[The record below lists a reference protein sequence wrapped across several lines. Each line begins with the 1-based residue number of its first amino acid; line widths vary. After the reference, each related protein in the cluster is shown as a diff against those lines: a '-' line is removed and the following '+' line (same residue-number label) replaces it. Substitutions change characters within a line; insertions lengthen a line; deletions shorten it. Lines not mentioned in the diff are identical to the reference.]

1 MRYSYPQMLIV
12 HKMMMITCS
21 LVLVTIV
28 LPTGMTLTNL
38 IGEPITRAQNY
49 LSNENGSNGLNS
61 QVLNLTMNTA
71 EVTIAKGAAN
81 LGSKAFSP
89 DSTNINIGQNVTW
102 TNGDSQFHTVTSGTG
117 PDDPNVANEFDSKAL
132 SPGEKFSHVF
142 NNESL
147 VGTDLA
153 YFCQIHPAMAGT
165 ITIGER

>member
-1 MRYSYPQMLIV
+1 MLISYPQMIMV
-12 HKMMMITCS
+12 QKMMITRS

-28 LPTGMTLTNL
+28 LLTGISHTNL
-38 IGEPITRAQNY
+38 TWEPIVRAQNY
-49 LSNENGSNGLNS
+49 LTNENGSNGLNS
-61 QVLNLTMNTA
+61 QVQNLTMNTA

-81 LGSKAFSP
+81 LGNRAFSP
-89 DSTNINIGQNVTW
+89 NPTNVNPGQNVTW

-132 SPGEKFSHVF
+132 SPGERFSHVF

-147 VGTDLA
+147 VGTNLA
-153 YFCQIHPAMAGT
+153 YFCQIHPAMVGT

>member
-1 MRYSYPQMLIV
+1 MFISYPQMLMV
-12 HKMMMITCS
+12 QKMMITRS

-28 LPTGMTLTNL
+28 LLTGISHTNL
-38 IGEPITRAQNY
+38 TWEPIVRAQNY
-49 LSNENGSNGLNS
+49 LTNENGSNGL
-61 QVLNLTMNTA
+61 MNTA

-81 LGSKAFSP
+81 LGNRAFSP
-89 DSTNINIGQNVTW
+89 DPTNVNLGQNVTW

-132 SPGEKFSHVF
+132 SPGEKFLHVF

-147 VGTDLA
+147 VGANLA
-153 YFCQIHPAMAGT
+153 YFCQIHPAMVGT